1 MVLNILIRLLMAFE
15 AIVCLML
22 IGVILIQRSKGRG
35 MGISFGGGSTEA
47 VFGAQM
53 GNVLTRTTV
62 ILAAIFLFNTTLLAI
77 LKPHGT
83 SGDLTE
89 THQIEKKADAPVE
102 SPANQTDPI
111 SSDVIA
117 DVLSTSS
124 APAAEAPAAPVAEAP
139 AAPAAEAP
147 AAPAA
152 EAPVAPAAE
161 APAAPAVEAPA
172 APAAEAPVAPA
183 AEAPAAPAA

>member
-89 THQIEKKADAPVE
+89 THRIEKKADAPVE
-102 SPANQTDPI
+102 SPANQTEPI

-124 APAAEAPAAPVAEAP
+124 APAAEAPAAEAPAAPAAVAPAAPAADAP

-152 EAPVAPAAE
+152 D
-161 APAAPAVEAPA
+161 APA
-172 APAAEAPVAPA
+172 APAAD
-183 AEAPAAPAA
+183 APAAPAA